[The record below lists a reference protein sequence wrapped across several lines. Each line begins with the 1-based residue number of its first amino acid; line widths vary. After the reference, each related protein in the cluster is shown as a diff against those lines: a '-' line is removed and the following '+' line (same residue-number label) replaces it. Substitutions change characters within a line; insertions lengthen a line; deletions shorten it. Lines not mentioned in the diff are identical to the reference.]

1 MCKKGIDLGV
11 DSEGSVGAVVLAPS
25 PPGLFER
32 VLATGQYSSVPEHVH
47 GICEALGSLHDH
59 RRKEGNKGQ
68 CSACLL
74 PASIGILRALPLVFQ
89 FLS

>member
-11 DSEGSVGAVVLAPS
+11 DSEGSVGAAVLAPS

-59 RRKEGNKGQ
+59 RRKEGNRD
-68 CSACLL
+68 SVLL
-74 PASIGILRALPLVFQ
+74 ASFQHPLAYLEP
-89 FLS
+89 FL